1 MRMRMRRMADKEEV
15 SWQKVVANH
24 CFGRPGLCFGTQVV
38 ENVRVECNPCVL
50 VPNCSLELL
59 VT

>member
-1 MRMRMRRMADKEEV
+1 MADKEDV